1 MSPLHPLVLP
11 LFGLLMGLFSS
22 SASTEES
29 PRNIIFMI
37 GDGMGPA
44 YTSAYRYYL
53 HGKPQG
59 TPKPTIFDQLL
70 VGNAWTYPDD
80 DTWVTDSAA
89 SATALATGVKTF
101 NGAVGVDADKAPLDS
116 ILKQAKRAGWRT
128 GLVATS
134 EIYHATPASFV
145 AHSVNRKYA
154 SAIADDFVDAKVNGQ
169 LPVDL
174 LLGGGRK
181 YFSRDDRDLVA
192 ELTAAGYTYV
202 EALTQLSEVAQ
213 AQAVVGLFADNNLPY
228 ALDSETPLRLT
239 QMTRAAL
246 ENLGRSDT
254 GFLLMAEG
262 SLIDWCGHAN
272 DIACAMAE
280 MTDFAA
286 AVKVALTFVEQHPD
300 TLLVVTADHST
311 GGLSLGRQG
320 VYEWKPEEVKKIH
333 ARAETIA
340 RALDGAI
347 TMNTV
352 WRRFVDFDLTQV
364 QAARLAALTDEMNLY
379 QAVLEVLNERTRTGW
394 TTMGHDATD
403 VQIFAAGQG
412 AELFRGSLDN
422 IEIGRRL
429 MALLPEQAAPGATRA
444 EVAEVTEGD

>member
-1 MSPLHPLVLP
+1 VLP

-22 SASTEES
+22 SGTTEES

-59 TPKPTIFDQLL
+59 TPKATVFDKLL

-89 SATALATGVKTF
+89 AATTLATGVKTF
-101 NGAVGVDADKAPLDS
+101 NGAVGVDANKAPLDS
-116 ILKQAKRAGWRT
+116 ILKRAKRAGWRT

-145 AHSVNRKYA
+145 AHSESRKEEF
-154 SAIADDFVDAKVNGQ
+154 AIADDFVDAKVNGQ

-181 YFSRDDRDLVA
+181 QFTRDDRNLVA
-192 ELTAAGYTYV
+192 EMSAAGYTYV
-202 EALTQLSEVAQ
+202 EELTQLSEVAQ
-213 AQAVVGLFADNNLPY
+213 AQTVVGLFADSALPY
-228 ALDSETPLRLT
+228 ALGSDTPLRLT
-239 QMTRAAL
+239 HMTQAAL
-246 ENLGRSDT
+246 ANLGRNGA
-254 GFLLMAEG
+254 GFFLMVEG

-280 MTDFAA
+280 MADFAE
-286 AVKVALTFVEQHPD
+286 AVKVAVAFVEQHPG

-320 VYEWKPEEVKKIH
+320 VYEWKPEEVKKIR

-340 RALDGAI
+340 RALGYAI
-347 TMNTV
+347 TMNKV
-352 WRRFVDFDLTQV
+352 WRQFVDFDLTLAQSFKL
-364 QAARLAALTDEMNLY
+364 QAARLAALADGMILY
-379 QAVLEVLNERTRTGW
+379 EAVLEVLNERTRTGW
-394 TTMGHDATD
+394 TGMGHDATD
-403 VQIFAAGQG
+403 VQVFATGQG
-412 AELFRGSLDN
+412 ADLFRGSLDN
-422 IEIGRRL
+422 MDIGRRL
-429 MALLPEQAAPGATRA
+429 MARVPEQAAPGVARA
-444 EVAEVTEGD
+444 EAAEHD